1 MGVDHLH
8 KEADHPHEIWSLDG
22 SNQVDNQV
30 ENLAVAFTGNVVCVS
45 SGPKGNAFHRKRGV
59 SEYV

>member
-30 ENLAVAFTGNVVCVS
+30 ENHAVHSPEIRCGWLCRLLWA
-45 SGPKGNAFHRKRGV
+45 
-59 SEYV
+59 